1 MLKSDGIIEV
11 QQMDKIGNT
20 LKQKRLEL
28 GLTIEEIS
36 EKTRLTIKHI
46 KAIEEGDI
54 SYFKDDLSY
63 LRFFLKSYCDVLGL
77 DFEEMKG
84 TLQDSIEDYTT
95 SFSKKAI
102 AQHEAI
108 ERGVKENA
116 EKLKKTKTKPK
127 KAKQKKVRRRRKID
141 MSLVSFLAIIVVIL
155 IGLIFAFVMWM
166 QRSNGDEDNLV
177 VNKPPVAPVDY
188 SEDANEEKPSQ
199 KPTTPEVEEPK
210 EPEKKEMVIT
220 KVNDTQYTLENLND
234 GDEIDI
240 EITMG
245 SNTSFRALV
254 DGTVLSNPA
263 NKVYQAKSVIH
274 VRESAVKGKKIQLA
288 FGYMLKNSMTINGT
302 AVELPAS
309 VTNKNGSIVIQFDV
323 KGE

>member
-1 MLKSDGIIEV
+1 
-11 QQMDKIGNT
+11 MDKIGNT

-28 GLTIEEIS
+28 GLTIEEVS

-77 DFEEMKG
+77 DFEDMKEE
-84 TLQDSIEDYTT
+84 LHDSIDDYTT
-95 SFSKKAI
+95 SFSKQAV

-116 EKLKKTKTKPK
+116 QKLKKTKAKTAKKSKPK
-127 KAKQKKVRRRRKID
+127 KARQRRKID

-166 QRSNGDEDNLV
+166 QRSTGDNDDLV
-177 VNKPPVAPVDY
+177 ANKPPVAPADY
-188 SEDANEEKPSQ
+188 SEDANTQEPAQEPVKE
-199 KPTTPEVEEPK
+199 TPK
-210 EPEKKEMVIT
+210 EDPKKEEKKELVIT
-220 KVNDTQYTLENLND
+220 AVNDTQYTLENLKD
-234 GDEIDI
+234 GEEIDI

-245 SNTSFRALV
+245 SDTSFRALV
-254 DGTVLSNPA
+254 DGAVLSNPA
-263 NKVYQAKSVIH
+263 NQIYKAKSVIH
-274 VRESAVKGKKIQLA
+274 VRETAVKGKKIQLA
-288 FGYMLKNSMTINGT
+288 FGFMQKNSLTVNGVK
-302 AVELPAS
+302 VELPAS
-309 VTNKNGSIVIQFDV
+309 VTNKAGSLVLQFDV

>member
-1 MLKSDGIIEV
+1 
-11 QQMDKIGNT
+11 MDKIGNT

-28 GLTIEEIS
+28 GLTIEEVS

-77 DFEEMKG
+77 DFEGMKVD
-84 TLQDSIEDYTT
+84 LQDSIEDYTT
-95 SFSKKAI
+95 SFSKHAI

-116 EKLKKTKTKPK
+116 EKLKKSKPKAKKAKPK
-127 KAKQKKVRRRRKID
+127 KVRHRRKID
-141 MSLVSFLAIIVVIL
+141 MSLLSFLAIIVVIL

-166 QRSNGDEDNLV
+166 QRSTGGDDDLV
-177 VNKPPVAPVDY
+177 ANKPPVAPVDI
-188 SEDANEEKPSQ
+188 SEDANKKEPEEEPAKEPV
-199 KPTTPEVEEPK
+199 KEEEPK
-210 EPEKKEMVIT
+210 KEEKKELAIT
-220 KVNDTQYTLENLND
+220 AVNDTQYTLENLTD

-240 EITMG
+240 EITFG
-245 SNTSFRALV
+245 PKTQTSFRALV

-263 NKVYQAKSVIH
+263 NKVYQPKAVIH
-274 VRESAVKGKKIQLA
+274 VRETAVKGKKIQLA
-288 FGYMLKNSMTINGT
+288 FGYMVDNAITVNGVK
-302 AVELPAS
+302 VELPAS
-309 VTNKNGSIVIQFDV
+309 ITSKAGSAVIQIDV

>member
-1 MLKSDGIIEV
+1 
-11 QQMDKIGNT
+11 MDKIGNT

-28 GLTIEEIS
+28 GLTIEEVS

-77 DFEEMKG
+77 DFEGMKVD
-84 TLQDSIEDYTT
+84 LQDSIEDYTT
-95 SFSKKAI
+95 SFSKHAI

-116 EKLKKTKTKPK
+116 EKLKKSKPKAKKAKPK
-127 KAKQKKVRRRRKID
+127 KTRHRRKID
-141 MSLVSFLAIIVVIL
+141 MSLLSFLAIIVVIL

-166 QRSNGDEDNLV
+166 QRSTDGDDHLV
-177 VNKPPVAPVDY
+177 ANKPPVAPVDM
-188 SEDANEEKPSQ
+188 SEDANK
-199 KPTTPEVEEPK
+199 K
-210 EPEKKEMVIT
+210 EPEEEPAKDPIKEEDPKKDEKKELVIT
-220 KVNDTQYTLENLND
+220 AVSDTQYTLENLKD

-254 DGTVLSNPA
+254 DEKELSNPPRQIY
-263 NKVYQAKSVIH
+263 NYKQSIH
-274 VRESAVKGKKIQLA
+274 VRETAAKGKKIQLA
-288 FGYMLKNSMTINGT
+288 FGFMQNNAITVNGVK
-302 AVELPAS
+302 VELPAS
-309 VTNKNGSIVIQFDV
+309 VTNKAGSIVIQFDV